1 MNERM
6 NAYRAAVED
15 ALKACVPDDVPEPLR
30 GAMRY
35 SLLAGGKRLRPVML
49 LASHELLAPYDD
61 EVLRFAVSL
70 EMIHTYS
77 LIHDDLPAMD
87 NDTLRRG
94 RPTNHVVYGEA
105 VAILAGDAL
114 QSLAFETMLA
124 SGHPKALQAMRVIA
138 RRAGVPG
145 MIAGQTL
152 DVTREGETPTPEL
165 VSTIHAKKTACLLTA
180 PVEAGLILA
189 GADEAQCAAGR
200 AYGEKMGIAFQIT
213 DDLLDVIGDAA
224 ALGKHTGKDA
234 AEGKLTWLALFGI
247 DQSRADAERLT
258 EEACGTLAPFGKKAE
273 FLQTLARDALARV
286 Q

>member
-6 NAYRAAVED
+6 NVYRTAVED
-15 ALKACVPDDVPEPLR
+15 ALKTCVPDGVPEPLR

-49 LASHELLAPYDD
+49 LAAHEMIATYDA
-61 EVLRFAVSL
+61 EALRFAVAL

-94 RPTNHVVYGEA
+94 KPTNHVVYGEA

-124 SGHPKALQAMRVIA
+124 SNHPKALQAMRVIA
-138 RRAGVPG
+138 RNAGVQG

-152 DVTREGETPTPEL
+152 DVTREGEAPTPEL
-165 VSTIHAKKTACLLTA
+165 VSAIHEKKTACLLTA

-189 GADEAQCAAGR
+189 GADEAQCAAAR
-200 AYGEKMGIAFQIT
+200 VYGEKMGVAFQII
-213 DDLLDVIGDAA
+213 DDLLDVLGDTV
-224 ALGKHTGKDA
+224 ALGKTAGKDA
-234 AEGKLTWLALFGI
+234 AEGKLTWPALYGI
-247 DQSRADAERLT
+247 EKSRKDAEQLT
-258 EEACGTLAPFGKKAE
+258 EEACAALSIFGIKAE
-273 FLQTLARDALARV
+273 FLQTLARDTLARV